1 MKRFRYISI
10 PAIAVAGAILTG
22 CHHKDLWFGDT
33 IASSVDVVFD
43 WRNAPDADPA
53 SMSLYLYDTETASH
67 PLHYVFD
74 GRDGG
79 PASIPYGT
87 YTGLGMNADDTSWA
101 VFTGDSDA
109 STFELSTLDASSLS
123 AFSLSTREIPRSES
137 SASER
142 VAATPQMAW
151 SARTDNIYLPVD
163 TGRRTITLYP
173 EEIVCHYTV
182 DVLDVSNLE
191 SLDGTSV
198 DAVISG
204 MAESYHCGKMQ
215 PAGSTVTHPF
225 VLTAD
230 DAARSLHSEFLTF
243 GVQPGSQA
251 RHIMTLYMYM
261 TDGTKW
267 SYDFDVTD
275 QVRNAADP
283 HHVHI
288 VVSGLTLPE
297 PQQQGGGFIPD
308 VEEWNSEHIDLQM

>member
-1 MKRFRYISI
+1 MKRLAYFSV
-10 PAIAVAGAILTG
+10 PVLAVLLTS

-33 IASSVDVVFD
+33 AASSVDVVFD

-53 SMSLYLYDTETASH
+53 SMSLYLYDTESASH
-67 PLHYVFD
+67 PLHYVFS

-79 PASIPYGT
+79 AAAIPYGT

-101 VFTGDSDA
+101 VITGGDDA
-109 STFELSTLDASSLS
+109 ETFELSTLDAPTLS
-123 AFSLSTREIPRSES
+123 AFSLSPLEVPRAGES
-137 SASER
+137 STER
-142 VAATPQMAW
+142 VAATPRMAW

-182 DVLDVSNLE
+182 DILDVVNLE
-191 SLDGTSV
+191 SVDGSSV
-198 DAVISG
+198 DAIISG
-204 MAESYHCGKMQ
+204 MAEAYHCGCGQ
-215 PAGSTVTHPF
+215 PSGNTVTHPF

-230 DAARSLHSEFLTF
+230 DADKSLHSEFLTF
-243 GVQPGSQA
+243 GEHPA
-251 RHIMTLYMYM
+251 RQVPHTLSVYMYL
-261 TDGTKW
+261 TDGSKW

-275 QVRNAADP
+275 QVRNAPDP

-288 VVSGLTLPE
+288 VVRGLSLPE
-297 PQQQGGGFIPD
+297 PQHQGGGFIPD